1 MIRHRQRPTS
11 DRWRKRLHAWLMAH
25 GSPALHRHYAGYK
38 EALFSSLSGCIVEI
52 GPGTGVN
59 LAHYP
64 RGIRW
69 VGIEP
74 NPYMLPYLRS
84 KAERLALPLEIRE
97 EEAPDLSLP
106 TGSADAVVTTLVLC
120 TVTDVEGT
128 LQEIRRILKPGGR
141 YIFIEH
147 VAAPKGT
154 RTRRLQDLV
163 CPVWSCLADGCKPN
177 RELLQVLEKA
187 GFSSL
192 DYTSFHV
199 PIPVAGPHIAGVA
212 IR

>member
-1 MIRHRQRPTS
+1 MTRYQQKGAS
-11 DRWRKRLHAWLMAH
+11 DRWRKRFHAWLMAH
-25 GSPALHRHYAGYK
+25 GSPVLHRHYTGYK
-38 EALFSSLSGCIVEI
+38 EALFSPLSGLVVEI

-64 RGIRW
+64 KGVRW

-74 NPYMLPYLRS
+74 NPYMVPYLRS
-84 KAERLALPLEIRE
+84 KGEHLGLPLDIRVE
-97 EEAPDLSLP
+97 QAPELSLP

-120 TVTDVEGT
+120 TVADVEGT

-141 YIFIEH
+141 YVFIEH
-147 VAAPKGT
+147 MAAPIGT

-163 CPVWSCLADGCKPN
+163 CPVWSFLADGCKPN
-177 RELLQVLEKA
+177 RELWRALETA

-199 PIPVAGPHIAGVA
+199 PIPIAGPHIAGVA
-212 IR
+212 IK